1 MTQKPLQKWILKRY
15 SKLWDAFHNTQFNFE
30 KAANTLGD
38 NPEIVSIVL
47 SELRRR
53 KLIETTLDRKNA
65 SKRLY
70 KLTKSFDDY
79 MDNLVKMMLKE
90 IKE

>member
-1 MTQKPLQKWILKRY
+1 MAQKPLQKWILKRY
-15 SKLWDAFHNTQFNFE
+15 SKLWDAFHNTQFNFKQAE
-30 KAANTLGD
+30 DTVGD
-38 NPEIVSIVL
+38 NSEIVSIVL

-53 KLIETTLDRKNA
+53 KLIETTLDKKNA

-70 KLTKSFDDY
+70 KLKSFDDY
-79 MDNLVKMMLKE
+79 MGNVVKMMLKE

>member
-1 MTQKPLQKWILKRY
+1 MAQKPLQKWILKRY

-30 KAANTLGD
+30 QAKDIVGD

-53 KLIETTLDRKNA
+53 KLIETTLDKKNA

-70 KLTKSFDDY
+70 KLKSFDDY
-79 MDNLVKMMLKE
+79 MGNVVKMMLKE